1 MRRALTILL
10 WLVLAV
16 LGMAVLRFAYDEFLF
31 ESVELGTVRVPVPE
45 PAAGRPAPNPDRN
58 AYFGELH
65 LHTSYSMDANLFGTG
80 NDPRTAYRFARG
92 DSVTLPSGFEQRI
105 SAALDFAAVTD
116 HAESLGSYLQCGS
129 PDSATYWSIECVGV
143 RHKLLPVFPRL
154 FSSGLQ
160 TGARTGRY
168 NAGMCGDDGTLC
180 IGAARSVWQEVQ
192 NIANAAYEPGVFT
205 TFIGFE
211 YSPTLDQGGMLH
223 RNVIFRG
230 GEVPATVFTAYDGV
244 AEDLLRWLDA
254 SCVGECSAV
263 VIPHNSN
270 FSWGLMF
277 GDRNSDGTPLSREN
291 LALRA
296 RYEKLV
302 EIMQAK
308 GSSECAAGLGNN
320 DEACGFENLFPV
332 CKPGEEAVDE
342 NGLHARR
349 CVAANDMVR
358 NVLRKGLLEAGELGF
373 NPRQLGVV
381 AATDNHNGTPGDT
394 NERTYQGH
402 GASNDDTAEKRLDLE
417 VTIVAKTLGFP
428 TSRVNPGGLT
438 GVWAEEN
445 TRESIFDA
453 LNRRETFGT
462 SGTRMRMRMFAGYDF
477 PSDLHERTD
486 LAEVGY
492 ATGVAMGGEL
502 ASAEGKAPSIVV
514 QALRDPDSAPLDR
527 IQIVKGWVADGASH
541 ERVYDVACAIGEPDT
556 QTHECAAIEVRSDDC
571 SIDDAQ
577 GAASLSV
584 NWQDPDFTAN
594 QPAFY
599 YARVLETP
607 TCRYTTFDAKALDVP
622 LPHGIPR
629 TIAERAWSSPI
640 WYTPSEIGDREM
652 GDS

>member
-1 MRRALTILL
+1 MKRILKYLL
-10 WLVLAV
+10 WLVLIVIAV
-16 LGMAVLRFAYDEFLF
+16 AALRLAYGEFMF
-31 ESVELGTVRVPVPE
+31 ESVVISTHRVPAPE
-45 PAAGRPAPNPDRN
+45 PAADRPAPNPNRN

-92 DSVTLPSGFEQRI
+92 ETVTLPSGIEQRI
-105 SAALDFAAVTD
+105 SAPLDFAAVTD

-129 PDSATYWSIECVGV
+129 PDSGTYWSIECVGV
-143 RHKLLPVFPRL
+143 RHKFLPVFPRL
-154 FSSGLQ
+154 FRYNLQAGPQ
-160 TGARTGRY
+160 TGSY
-168 NAGMCGDDGTLC
+168 NPGMCGDDGKLC

-192 NIANAAYEPGVFT
+192 NIANEAYEPGVFT

-230 GEVPATVFTAYDGV
+230 GEVPPTVFTAYDGV
-244 AEDLLRWLDA
+244 AEDLLRWLDG
-254 SCVGECSAV
+254 SCVGNCAAIA
-263 VIPHNSN
+263 IPHNPN

-277 GDRNSDGTPLSREN
+277 GERNSDGTPLSREN
-291 LALRA
+291 LELRT

-308 GSSECAAGLGNN
+308 GGSECAAGLGNT
-320 DEACGFENLFPV
+320 DEECGFENLFPV
-332 CKPGEEAVDE
+332 CTPGDESVDE

-349 CVAANDMVR
+349 CVAEADMVR
-358 NVLRKGLLEAGELGF
+358 NVLRKGLIESEQFGF
-373 NPRQLGVV
+373 NPRKPGFV

-402 GASNDDTAEKRLDLE
+402 GASNDDTPEKRLDLE
-417 VTIVAKTLGFP
+417 VTIVAETLGFP

-445 TRESIFDA
+445 TRESIFHA
-453 LNRRETFGT
+453 LNRKETFGT
-462 SGTRMRMRMFAGYDF
+462 SGTRMRVRMFAGYDF
-477 PSDLHERTD
+477 PSDLHVRPD
-486 LAEVGY
+486 LASVGY
-492 ATGVAMGGEL
+492 ATGVAMGGDL
-502 ASAEGKAPSIVV
+502 HGADSKAPMIVV

-527 IQIVKGWVADGASH
+527 IQIVKGWVADGESH
-541 ERVYDVACAIGEPDT
+541 ERVYDVACASGVADA
-556 QTHECAAIEVRSDDC
+556 QTHQCAAVEAVADDC
-571 SIDDAQ
+571 SVDNAR
-577 GAASLSV
+577 GAASLTV
-584 NWQDPDFTAN
+584 NWQDPDFAAD

-607 TCRYTTFDAKALDVP
+607 TCRYTTFDALALDVP
-622 LPHGIPR
+622 LPDGIPR

-640 WYTPSEIGDREM
+640 WYTPQ
-652 GDS
+652 